1 MIMEQV
7 IEKIKAFTEDILTDS
22 SLFVVDL
29 FIKPTNNIKVFLDGD
44 NGISID
50 VISKINRALY
60 KKLEESALFPN
71 DDFSLEVSSPGIDKP
86 LKLQRQ
92 YPKNIGRTVH
102 VVLAD
107 DTECRGVLKAVNDN
121 NIIVLQAPEKKGKTV
136 EAKEVS
142 VPFDQIKTT
151 TVELKF

>member
-1 MIMEQV
+1 MEQV
-7 IEKIKAFTEDILTDS
+7 IEKIKAFTEEIITDS

-29 FIKPTNNIKVFLDGD
+29 FIKPTNNVKVFLDGD

-50 VISKINRALY
+50 VISKINRSLY
-60 KKLEESALFPN
+60 KKLEETALFPD

-86 LKLQRQ
+86 LKLKRQ

-102 VVLAD
+102 VVLLDGA
-107 DTECRGVLKAVNDN
+107 EYRGVLEAVNEAD
-121 NIIVLQAPEKKGKTV
+121 VVVSQAPEKKQKGAVAEEITI
-136 EAKEVS
+136 
-142 VPFDQIKTT
+142 PFGQIKAT

>member
-1 MIMEQV
+1 MEQI
-7 IEKIKAFTEDILTDS
+7 IEKIKAFTEEIITDS

-29 FIKPTNNIKVFLDGD
+29 FIKPTNNVKVFLDGD

-60 KKLEESALFPN
+60 KKLEETALFPN

-107 DTECRGVLKAVNDN
+107 GTEYRGVLNSVNDSD
-121 NIIVLQAPEKKGKTV
+121 IIVLPTPEKKGKAAET
-136 EAKEVS
+136 KEITI
-142 VPFDQIKTT
+142 PFDQIKTT

>member
-1 MIMEQV
+1 MEQIV
-7 IEKIKAFTEDILTDS
+7 EKIKAFTEDIITDS

-29 FIKPTNNIKVFLDGD
+29 FIKPTHNVKVFLDGD
-44 NGISID
+44 KGISID

-60 KKLEESALFPN
+60 KKIEEAALFP
-71 DDFSLEVSSPGIDKP
+71 DGDFSLEVSSPGIDKP

-107 DTECRGVLKAVNDN
+107 GTEYHGVLNAVKDSD
-121 NIIVLQAPEKKGKTV
+121 IIVLPIPEKKGKTA
-136 EAKEVS
+136 ETAEIII
-142 VPFDQIKTT
+142 PFDQIKTT